1 MRINVAVPEEHVDA
15 PVLDAALEAV
25 TRLNES
31 LLQRGEIPT
40 FEKALQYGIKWRP
53 EPPGDEH
60 FDHGKEVF
68 KRRWGDCD
76 DLAPLHAAS
85 LRHTGED
92 PEAMAVAKRS
102 GPKRWHAVV
111 QRSDGTIDDP
121 SRRAGMNAHEP
132 GVVGATVP
140 LMMTASVVGGAYI
153 VRPQIA
159 MRPMRGW
166 VQARADLPWHWR
178 EHLEDPPTPSDYAMT
193 TLHTAPV
200 ASTAL
205 TGAIMGAVELG
216 ESAGVSTDEHLD
228 RLCALA
234 DAIDGATMMDLEEAY
249 GPEAAKAAASVV
261 GSFWSGLAKAATH
274 AMPIA
279 KMAVP
284 FVPGIGPIAAQALE
298 HPQLLR
304 AGLKMI
310 PGVGPVSARALDF
323 AHEHFPALDKHSA
336 AHQAVFHPGPDN
348 SHTHHHF
355 VHFS

>member
-31 LLQRGEIPT
+31 LLERGEMPT
-40 FEKALQYGIKWRP
+40 FEKAMQYGIKWRP

-76 DLAPLHAAS
+76 DLAPWHAAS
-85 LRHTGED
+85 LRHSGVD
-92 PEAMAVAKRS
+92 PEATAVAKRS

-121 SRRAGMNAHEP
+121 SRRAGMGKHEE
-132 GVVGATVP
+132 GVVGAVVP
-140 LMMTASVVGGAYI
+140 LMMPATVVGGAYI

-166 VQARADLPWHWR
+166 MQARADLPWHWR
-178 EHLEDPPTPSDYAMT
+178 EHLEDAPSPSDYAMT

-216 ESAGVSTDEHLD
+216 ECAGVSTDEHLD

-234 DAIDGATMMDLEEAY
+234 DAIDGATFEDLEDAY
-249 GPEAAKAAASVV
+249 GPQAAQAAATVV
-261 GSFWSGLAKAATH
+261 GSFWSGLAKAAHT
-274 AMPIA
+274 AMPFA
-279 KMAVP
+279 SKAVQ
-284 FVPGIGPIAAQALE
+284 FV
-298 HPQLLR
+298 
-304 AGLKMI
+304 
-310 PGVGPVSARALDF
+310 PGVGPVASTALDI
-323 AHEHFPALDKHSA
+323 AHEHFPRLDKHSA
-336 AHQAVFHPGPDN
+336 AKKAIYAPGGN
-348 SHTHHHF
+348 THTHHHF
-355 VHFS
+355 VHFG